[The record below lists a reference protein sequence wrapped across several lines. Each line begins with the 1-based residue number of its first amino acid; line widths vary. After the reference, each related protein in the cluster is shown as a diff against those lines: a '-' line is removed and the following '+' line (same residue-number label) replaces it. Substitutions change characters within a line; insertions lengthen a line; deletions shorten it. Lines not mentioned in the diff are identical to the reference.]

1 MHESYKKPFGMS
13 HDIALLKLSTPAQ
26 LDSRVALACL
36 PDKSVDL
43 PIDDISKKCWITGQD
58 FRLTFFVQVSWQELC
73 PGGESILLN

>member
-26 LDSRVALACL
+26 LNNRVALACL

-43 PIDDISKKCWITGQD
+43 PIDDISKRCWITGKY
-58 FRLTFFVQVSWQELC
+58 FTLMFLFQVSWQELC
-73 PGGESILLN
+73 PEGKSMLLN